1 MSSRNPTPITLEAAR
16 LLGVPFRHI
25 HGGPTFR
32 YKRTPKGY
40 ELQYLYYFGV
50 DGLCWMDA
58 RRYNFGLDDYDP
70 QFYVV
75 RLNEEVKDGFPGP
88 DSDHS

>member
-32 YKRTPKGY
+32 YKRTPEGY
-40 ELQYLYYFGV
+40 KLQCLYRLGV
-50 DGLCWMDA
+50 DGLCWMNA
-58 RRYNFGLDDYDP
+58 RRDFASDSYDP

-75 RLNEEVKDGFPGP
+75 RLKEEVKDGP
-88 DSDHS
+88 